1 MLAGLLFAI
10 HDADDRPAMLTATL
24 PFGGVSLLVSVW
36 LGILIVI
43 IALVVLAVLGRRRQS
58 RAAATRAAGPGGS

>member
-1 MLAGLLFAI
+1 
-10 HDADDRPAMLTATL
+10 
-24 PFGGVSLLVSVW
+24 
-36 LGILIVI
+36 VI